1 MKIIDFRFRPSTPEA
16 VQGMLAKNGVF
27 SPMFEL
33 FKFADRA
40 KPEPIEKIVA
50 DMRRCG
56 VVKGVVTG
64 RDAETTYGLKSSNP
78 GILELMAAY
87 PDLFIGFAGLDPH
100 KGMDALA
107 TLTDM
112 VVAHGMR
119 GAAID
124 PYLARIPA
132 NHAKYYPIYA
142 KCCELDVPIVI
153 TTGPATLVRDAVMD
167 DAHPR
172 HIDRVAADFPQ
183 LKIVISH
190 GGYPFVSDAIMV
202 VHRNRNVY
210 MDLAEYEEQP
220 FSEGYI
226 KAANTLIGDKLL
238 FASAAPFMDFQEQIA
253 LYRRLPFEPAVRENI
268 MYNNAARLLGP
279 E

>member
-16 VQGMLAKNGVF
+16 VKGMLAKNGVF

-40 KPEPIEKIVA
+40 KPESIEKIVA
-50 DMRRCG
+50 DMDRVG

-64 RDAETTYGLKSSNP
+64 RDAETTYGLKSSNK
-78 GILELMAAY
+78 GILDLMTAY
-87 PDLFIGFAGLDPH
+87 PDKFIGFAGLDPN
-100 KGMDALA
+100 KGMDAIREL
-107 TLTDM
+107 
-112 VVAHGMR
+112 VAMAEKGMR

-132 NHAKYYPIYA
+132 NHARYYPIYA
-142 KCCELDVPIVI
+142 KCCELNIPIVI
-153 TTGPATLVRDAVMD
+153 TTGPATLVAGAVMD

-172 HIDRVAADFPQ
+172 HIDRVAADFPE

-190 GGYPFVSDAIMV
+190 GGYPFVNDAIMV

-210 MDLAEYEEQP
+210 MDLAEYEQSP
-220 FSEGYI
+220 FSEAYVQ
-226 KAANTLIGDKLL
+226 AANTLIGDKVL

-253 LYRRLPFEPAVRENI
+253 LYKKLPFKPDVLEEV
-268 MYNNAARLLGP
+268 MYGNAKRLLQL
-279 E
+279 